1 MRSALKRLT
10 ERALGRGPAAAAG
23 RRRLRGRTIVL
34 AWHDVVPDVAPAAG
48 DRSLHLPFSRFRAQ
62 LDRLAATH
70 DVVPL
75 AAAHAPPT
83 GGRPRAAITFDDAYL
98 GAVELAVPELARRGL
113 PATVFVTAGRLGST
127 FWWDR
132 LAGADGLDDSL
143 RAECLGR
150 LGGDEARIGEHA
162 ARNAWPAAELP
173 PHLRSATE
181 AELRVAAELP
191 GVTLG
196 AHTWTHPSL
205 PACDDAR
212 LLDELARPL
221 EWLRQR
227 FENTIPW
234 LAYPYG
240 HADARVAAAAAAA
253 GYAGAFLVSGGYI
266 HPGAAPHLLSR
277 FNVPA
282 GLSPDGF
289 AARLAGWLL

>member
-1 MRSALKRLT
+1 MRAPLKRLA
-10 ERALGRGPAAAAG
+10 ERALGRGPLAAAG

-34 AWHDVVPDVAPAAG
+34 AWHDVVPDTAPAAG

-75 AAAHAPPT
+75 AAIHAPR
-83 GGRPRAAITFDDAYL
+83 GRPRAAITFDDAYV
-98 GAVELAVPELARRGL
+98 GAVSLALPELVRRGL

-132 LAGADGLDDSL
+132 YAGPDGLDDSL

-150 LGGDEARIGEHA
+150 FVGDEARIGERA
-162 ARNAWPAAELP
+162 TQASWPAAGLA

-181 AELRVAAELP
+181 AELRAAARLP
-191 GVTLG
+191 GVSLG

-212 LLDELARPL
+212 LREELVRPL
-221 EWLRQR
+221 AWLRER
-227 FENTIPW
+227 FEGTVPW

-253 GYAGAFLVSGGYI
+253 GYAGAFLVSGGYLR
-266 HPGAAPHLLSR
+266 PGTAPHLLPR

-282 GLSPDGF
+282 GLSADGF

>member
-1 MRSALKRLT
+1 MRASLKRLA
-10 ERALGRGPAAAAG
+10 ESALGRGPVAAAG

-34 AWHDVVPDVAPAAG
+34 AWHDVVPDTAPAAG

-62 LDRLAATH
+62 LDRLVATH

-75 AAAHAPPT
+75 AAIHAHPAR
-83 GGRPRAAITFDDAYL
+83 GRPRAAITFDDAYV
-98 GAVELAVPELARRGL
+98 GAVELALPELVRRGL

-132 LAGADGLDDSL
+132 YAGPDGLEDSL

-150 LGGDEARIGEHA
+150 FGGDEARIGERA
-162 ARNAWPAAELP
+162 TQASWPAADLP
-173 PHLRSATE
+173 PRLRSATE
-181 AELRVAAELP
+181 DELRAAARLP

-205 PACDDAR
+205 PACDGER
-212 LLDELARPL
+212 LRDELVRPL
-221 EWLRQR
+221 DWLLQR
-227 FENTIPW
+227 FGNTIPW

-240 HADARVAAAAAAA
+240 HADARIAAAAAAA
-253 GYAGAFLVSGGYI
+253 GYAGAFLVSGGYLDA
-266 HPGAAPHLLSR
+266 GFAPHLLPR
-277 FNVPA
+277 YNVPA